1 MSENLS
7 TNLEQKEVN
16 KSMKMKIIIG
26 QQRGLKKSK
35 SKCRVKSL
43 NASPSQPKATENGT
57 CKYCDACVP
66 LADMKQHY
74 MEHILVQNPHL
85 IPENLDKLAKKKKV
99 DTESD
104 KRLVQ
109 ENSISSTN
117 HVADFTNMALA
128 PSTGAKMESFL
139 DLSVTPP
146 PSASAKKDEFEDTS
160 SIPHIPKSSKD
171 DACPTIDLTI
181 TTPAPSTSAKSD
193 GFVDFSN
200 TDPAPKSP
208 KNAGTQVAKILD
220 YTNIASAPSTS
231 GEGVGLMDS
240 SSTAE
245 APKSVKDD
253 GSQSNYTDI
262 PMMTPAP
269 STPVKNDNAK
279 DTASTNSALPP
290 SSTAKRSKYMDFY
303 NNDIDDIS
311 QYNNSFSDDSLGW
324 NFKSFGEKQENDPL
338 PPPPFK
344 VSVQIIFNTSV
355 LHLHLRLIRF
365 FSKFYIVSEFIKF
378 QFIR

>member
-7 TNLEQKEVN
+7 TNLEQNEVN

-43 NASPSQPKATENGT
+43 NACPSQPKATENGT

-66 LADMKQHY
+66 LAEMKQHY
-74 MEHILVQNPHL
+74 LEHILVQNPHL
-85 IPENLDKLAKKKKV
+85 VPENLDKLSKEKKM

-109 ENSISSTN
+109 ENSITSTN

-128 PSTGAKMESFL
+128 PSTIAKVDSFL
-139 DLSVTPP
+139 DLSNITAD
-146 PSASAKKDEFEDTS
+146 PSTSAKFVDISTV
-160 SIPHIPKSSKD
+160 PLIPKSSKD
-171 DACPTIDLTI
+171 DVCPTKDLTI
-181 TTPAPSTSAKSD
+181 TTPAPYTSAK
-193 GFVDFSN
+193 GEDFMHFSK
-200 TDPAPKSP
+200 TDLAPKSP
-208 KNAGTQVAKILD
+208 KNDETQAKMLD

-231 GEGVGLMDS
+231 GEGDGSMDS
-240 SSTAE
+240 SITAE
-245 APKSVKDD
+245 ALKSVKDD
-253 GSQSNYTDI
+253 GAQSNYTDI

-269 STPVKNDNAK
+269 STSVKNDNTK
-279 DTASTNSALPP
+279 DMALTNSALPP
-290 SSTAKRSKYMDFY
+290 SSSAKRSKYMDFY
-303 NNDIDDIS
+303 NNDIDDVS

-324 NFKSFGEKQENDPL
+324 NFKSFREKQENDLL

-344 VSVQIIFNTSV
+344 VSVQIIFNTSG
-355 LHLHLRLIRF
+355 F
-365 FSKFYIVSEFIKF
+365 
-378 QFIR
+378 

>member
-7 TNLEQKEVN
+7 TNLEQNEAN

-85 IPENLDKLAKKKKV
+85 VPENLDKLTTKKKV

-117 HVADFTNMALA
+117 HVADFTGMALA
-128 PSTGAKMESFL
+128 PSTTSKIDSFL
-139 DLSVTPP
+139 DLSNITAD
-146 PSASAKKDEFEDTS
+146 PSTLDKKDKFVDISTV
-160 SIPHIPKSSKD
+160 PLIPKSSKD
-171 DACPTIDLTI
+171 DVCQTKDLTI
-181 TTPAPSTSAKSD
+181 TTPAPSTSGK
-193 GFVDFSN
+193 GEEFMHFSK
-200 TDPAPKSP
+200 TDLAPKNNGS
-208 KNAGTQVAKILD
+208 QAKMLD
-220 YTNIASAPSTS
+220 YTNMASTPSTS
-231 GEGVGLMDS
+231 GEGDGFMDS
-240 SSTAE
+240 SGTAE
-245 APKSVKDD
+245 AVKSVRDD
-253 GSQSNYTDI
+253 RAQSKYTDI
-262 PMMTPAP
+262 LMMTPAP
-269 STPVKNDNAK
+269 STSLKNDNTK
-279 DTASTNSALPP
+279 DTAPTNSALP
-290 SSTAKRSKYMDFY
+290 STKRSKYMDFY

-344 VSVQIIFNTSV
+344 VSVQIIFNTSGFC
-355 LHLHLRLIRF
+355 HTYT
-365 FSKFYIVSEFIKF
+365 SN
-378 QFIR
+378 